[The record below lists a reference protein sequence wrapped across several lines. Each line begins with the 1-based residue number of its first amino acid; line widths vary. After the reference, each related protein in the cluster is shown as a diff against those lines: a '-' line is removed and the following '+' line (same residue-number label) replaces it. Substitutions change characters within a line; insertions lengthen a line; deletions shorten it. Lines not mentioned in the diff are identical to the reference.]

1 MEEGIIELGGVRWLP
16 WQDSFQGDKVVER
29 ILRFPRMEMLF
40 RKSELRCNDLQRR
53 SSLDET
59 STWVYD
65 EDDGMKGVGG

>member
-1 MEEGIIELGGVRWLP
+1 
-16 WQDSFQGDKVVER
+16 
-29 ILRFPRMEMLF
+29 MEMLF

-65 EDDGMKGVGG
+65 EDDGMKGVGGWAEKCDCLFLSGAKV